1 MPNRVHLLVESQPF
15 TVEVRADSLVIDN
28 DVAAAVRVTPLGA
41 GRFRLD
47 GPDGPFDAIA
57 AVSGDRI
64 WIAVEG
70 ETFECRLIPQPL
82 PRAASDADERLTSPM
97 PATVAAI
104 PVGVGQSVDAG
115 DVLIALEAMKMELPL
130 RAPRRGVVSALHC
143 HVGDLVQPDVVLV
156 ELAAERLG
164 VS

>member
-1 MPNRVHLLVESQPF
+1 MPDRVHLLVDSQPF
-15 TVEVRADSLVIDN
+15 SVEIRADSLVIDN
-28 DVAAAVRVTPLGA
+28 DVAAAVKVTSLGDGRYRV
-41 GRFRLD
+41 D

-57 AVSGDRI
+57 AASGNRI
-64 WIAVEG
+64 WIAVQG
-70 ETFECRLIPQPL
+70 ETFECRLMPQPL
-82 PRAASDADERLTSPM
+82 PRASGDVDERLTSPM

-104 PVGVGQSVDAG
+104 PVSIGQIVDAG

-143 HVGDLVQPDVVLV
+143 RVGDLVQPDVVLV
-156 ELAAERLG
+156 ELAAERPD